1 MKKVITLILSIIIF
15 TTFSVTV
22 FAENEGSSQEES
34 SSETGSSETGSSES
48 SSSESES
55 SSSQEQV
62 SSENSSL
69 PDTSS
74 QTPTTVE
81 PVLQILQLPSKT
93 VYEIGES
100 LDLNGLKVNII
111 TADGAKISQNG
122 KDLTVSHTVLN
133 AEGKQKITIKYN
145 DITAYFE
152 VTVNSKHVHKFG
164 DWKTEKEATCSLEG
178 KMYRE
183 CECKERETKVI
194 PKLSHDWDE
203 GKVIKKATEQTAGVM
218 QYTCTVCGETKN
230 EELEKLQASVQTQPK
245 NIAQKLIL
253 KGWMIFVPVGIII
266 LVYIITIA
274 VIFKK
279 KV

>member
-1 MKKVITLILSIIIF
+1 MKKIITLILSIIIL

-34 SSETGSSETGSSES
+34 SSETGSSES
-48 SSSESES
+48 SSSESESS

-93 VYEIGES
+93 VYELGES

-230 EELEKLQASVQTQPK
+230 EELEKLQATVQTQPK

>member
-34 SSETGSSETGSSES
+34 SSETGSSES
-48 SSSESES
+48 SSSESESS

-93 VYEIGES
+93 VYELGES

-203 GKVIKKATEQTAGVM
+203 GKVIIKATEQTAGVM

>member
-1 MKKVITLILSIIIF
+1 MKKIITLILSIIIL

-34 SSETGSSETGSSES
+34 SSETGSSES
-48 SSSESES
+48 SSSESESS

-93 VYEIGES
+93 VYELGES

-203 GKVIKKATEQTAGVM
+203 GKVIIKANEQTAGVM
-218 QYTCTVCGETKN
+218 QYTCTVCGQTKD

>member
-1 MKKVITLILSIIIF
+1 MKKIITLILSIIIF
-15 TTFSVTV
+15 TTCSVTA
-22 FAENEGSSQEES
+22 FAENEGDPQG
-34 SSETGSSETGSSES
+34 GSSTETGSSES
-48 SSSESES
+48 SSSETSSSEES

-69 PDTSS
+69 PETSS

-93 VYEIGES
+93 VYELGES

-133 AEGKQKITIKYN
+133 TEGKQKITIKYN
-145 DITAYFE
+145 ELTADFE

-164 DWKTEKEATCSLEG
+164 DWKTEKEATCSVEG

-203 GKVIKKATEQTAGVM
+203 GKVIKKATEQTAGIM
-218 QYTCTVCGETKN
+218 EYTCTVCGQTKN
-230 EELEKLQASVQTQPK
+230 EELAKLQTAAQTQPQK
-245 NIAQKLIL
+245 TAQKLLL

>member
-1 MKKVITLILSIIIF
+1 MKKIITLILSIIIL

-34 SSETGSSETGSSES
+34 SSETGSSES
-48 SSSESES
+48 SSSESESS

-93 VYEIGES
+93 VYELGES

-203 GKVIKKATEQTAGVM
+203 GKVIIKATEQTAGVM

>member
-1 MKKVITLILSIIIF
+1 MKKIITLILSIIIL

-34 SSETGSSETGSSES
+34 SSETGSSES
-48 SSSESES
+48 SSSESESS

-69 PDTSS
+69 PETSS

-93 VYEIGES
+93 VYELGES

-133 AEGKQKITIKYN
+133 TEGKQQITIKYN
-145 DITAYFE
+145 NLTANFE

-203 GKVIKKATEQTAGVM
+203 GKVIIKATEQTSGIM
-218 QYTCTVCGETKN
+218 QYTCTVCGQTKD

-245 NIAQKLIL
+245 NMAQKLIL

>member
-133 AEGKQKITIKYN
+133 AEGKQKITIKYRQTSLQY
-145 DITAYFE
+145 DIMFTKIRCVYPKSTVKALLYCRE
-152 VTVNSKHVHKFG
+152 VFYV
-164 DWKTEKEATCSLEG
+164 
-178 KMYRE
+178 
-183 CECKERETKVI
+183 
-194 PKLSHDWDE
+194 
-203 GKVIKKATEQTAGVM
+203 
-218 QYTCTVCGETKN
+218 
-230 EELEKLQASVQTQPK
+230 
-245 NIAQKLIL
+245 
-253 KGWMIFVPVGIII
+253 
-266 LVYIITIA
+266 
-274 VIFKK
+274 
-279 KV
+279 